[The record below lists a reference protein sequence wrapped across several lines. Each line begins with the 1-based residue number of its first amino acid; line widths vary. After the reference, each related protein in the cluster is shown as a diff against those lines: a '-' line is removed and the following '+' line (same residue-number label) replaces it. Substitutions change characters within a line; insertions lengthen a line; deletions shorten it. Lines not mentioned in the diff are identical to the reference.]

1 MDEQQLI
8 AKLRSKGYKIT
19 PQRLAI
25 CKLVLSSKNHPTAD
39 QIYEKVKKTHPA
51 ISLATVYFTL
61 DLLGGLGLLQELG
74 FSDRSSRYDPN
85 TSPHIN
91 IICPKCGE
99 ICDYETVSVKKIW
112 SQIVEEMGFKPL
124 RQRFDVY
131 RLCKLCS
138 KKPELKQVRGDT
150 LNILSKSS
158 YQGNT

>member
-8 AKLRSKGYKIT
+8 TKLRSKGYRIT

-25 CKLVLSSKNHPTAD
+25 CKLVLSSKDHPTAE
-39 QIYEKVKKTHPA
+39 QIYEKVKKTYPT

-61 DLLGGLGLLQELG
+61 DLLRTLGLLQELG

-99 ICDYETVSVKKIW
+99 IYDYEAESIKKMW
-112 SQIVEEMGFKPL
+112 FQIVEEMGFKPL
-124 RQRFDVY
+124 RQRLDIY
-131 RLCKLCS
+131 KLCNTCS
-138 KKPELKQVRGDT
+138 KKLEQRRARRELNPRPTD
-150 LNILSKSS
+150 
-158 YQGNT
+158 